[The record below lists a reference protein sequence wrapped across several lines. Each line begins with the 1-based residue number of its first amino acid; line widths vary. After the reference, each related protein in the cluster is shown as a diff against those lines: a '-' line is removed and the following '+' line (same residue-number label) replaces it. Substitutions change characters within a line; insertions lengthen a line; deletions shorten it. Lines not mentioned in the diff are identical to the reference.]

1 MKEVVSRELCSGC
14 GECAAVCPVHAIT
27 MQTGERGF
35 RVPRINQSSC
45 INCKKCINL
54 CAIKNSNNLKLPEGI
69 AFGAINLN
77 DDARKNSSSGG
88 AFSALG
94 ETFLSKGGVVYGA
107 ISSDNV
113 ISHDETTTISGL
125 IKMRGSKYVQSN
137 IESVF
142 SNIEAELKAGQ
153 QVLFSGTPCQC
164 AAVKSYLSGKH
175 INSDG
180 LILIDIVCH
189 GVCSPLVFK
198 DYIEFCNSRSG
209 SDVIEHIFRSKVN
222 GWRNHTE
229 ENILANGV
237 IDYKSFDSQLFKSF
251 FYSHYTLRE
260 SCFHCP
266 FATPQRVAD
275 ITMADFWGL
284 QQSIPTEYSPD
295 GVSFLLANSDKGRM
309 LIKSAESKMR
319 VFSAQIDDTEQPQ
332 LHQPSKKPENVQR
345 FWHEYEKGFKY
356 VAVKY
361 FHAGKIRR
369 FLTDTIKKIIKVR

>member
-1 MKEVVSRELCSGC
+1 
-14 GECAAVCPVHAIT
+14 
-27 MQTGERGF
+27 
-35 RVPRINQSSC
+35 
-45 INCKKCINL
+45 
-54 CAIKNSNNLKLPEGI
+54 
-69 AFGAINLN
+69 
-77 DDARKNSSSGG
+77 
-88 AFSALG
+88 
-94 ETFLSKGGVVYGA
+94 
-107 ISSDNV
+107 
-113 ISHDETTTISGL
+113 
-125 IKMRGSKYVQSN
+125 MRGSKYVQSN

-229 ENILANGV
+229 ENILANGE

-251 FYSHYTLRE
+251 FHSHYTLRE